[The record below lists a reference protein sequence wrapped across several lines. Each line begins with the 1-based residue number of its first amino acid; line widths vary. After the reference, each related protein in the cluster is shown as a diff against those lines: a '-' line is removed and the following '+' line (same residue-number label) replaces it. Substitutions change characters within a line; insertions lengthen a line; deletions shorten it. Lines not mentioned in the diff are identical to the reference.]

1 MRAYSLITVKGIEE
15 ERRVLS
21 GLATTPTVD
30 RVQDVVEPMGM
41 QQRGPVGL
49 YLYHK
54 HDLPVGQVK
63 FGKATKQGIPFTAEI
78 PDVVEEGTV
87 RDRVNEAWHSI
98 KYGLLRAVSIGF
110 VPIADAYEVMKN
122 GGIRYKEW
130 EMLELSL
137 VGVPANPEALITSF
151 KSCDPN
157 GIRTNLGLELSDGSE
172 RKALIDAALRGA
184 VPLSKAT
191 KQNLNGAVRL
201 NRS

>member
-1 MRAYSLITVKGIEE
+1 M
-15 ERRVLS
+15 
-21 GLATTPTVD
+21 
-30 RVQDVVEPMGM
+30 
-41 QQRGPVGL
+41 
-49 YLYHK
+49 
-54 HDLPVGQVK
+54 
-63 FGKATKQGIPFTAEI
+63 
-78 PDVVEEGTV
+78 
-87 RDRVNEAWHSI
+87 
-98 KYGLLRAVSIGF
+98 SIGF